1 MTTDFIL
8 EQDTAMLTKGLRF
21 KANFSM
27 DYTFA
32 ENKRGLSDQY
42 NDAQRIWVDPDTG
55 NISYKFDPDTGTDS
69 TKSPIL
75 SIGYNN
81 LVVQTLVP
89 LIVNY
94 TTLCNSTMPVPS
106 ANMK

>member
-1 MTTDFIL
+1 
-8 EQDTAMLTKGLRF
+8 MLTKGLRF

-42 NDAQRIWVDPDTG
+42 NDAQRIWVDRIQV
-55 NISYKFDPDTGTDS
+55 ISLISLTLIQEPDS
-69 TKSPIL
+69 TKSLIL

-81 LVVQTLVP
+81 PVVQTLEP
-89 LIVNY
+89 LIANY
-94 TTLCNSTMPVPS
+94 TTLCSSTMPVPS

>member
-1 MTTDFIL
+1 MKTYRYFDGEFEVRIEIKRSIFIATVKGEL
-8 EQDTAMLTKGLRF
+8 NADRIQVISLISLTLIQ
-21 KANFSM
+21 
-27 DYTFA
+27 
-32 ENKRGLSDQY
+32 E
-42 NDAQRIWVDPDTG
+42 P
-55 NISYKFDPDTGTDS
+55 DS

-81 LVVQTLVP
+81 PVVQTLVP